1 MNKLGF
7 LLLAALSATSALAG
21 EVGAQYPQLANLN
34 SANLAFASVDTGVST
49 NWTRA
54 PVSDHASADQ
64 IAELQHLNAQIDAR
78 ISEDLE
84 QRIAEKLQLTFAN

>member
-1 MNKLGF
+1 MNKFVF
-7 LLLAALSATSALAG
+7 LLLAALSAKSALAG

-49 NWTRA
+49 NWTSA
-54 PVSDHASADQ
+54 PISEKASADQ
-64 IAELQHLNAQIDAR
+64 VAELQQLNAQIDAQ

-84 QRIAEKLQLTFAN
+84 QRIAEKMELTFAY